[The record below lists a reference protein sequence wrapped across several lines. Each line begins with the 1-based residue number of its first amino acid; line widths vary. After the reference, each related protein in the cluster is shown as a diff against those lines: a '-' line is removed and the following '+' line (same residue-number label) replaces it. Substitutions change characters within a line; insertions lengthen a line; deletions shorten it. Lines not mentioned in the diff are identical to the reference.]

1 MNGTFVG
8 LTLKGMSMTRKYWVV
23 AGIVIGLLAAM
34 VLAQASTSGSAAGR
48 GGPRWDYGIFRGE
61 GTWTWYA
68 PEAAVDNAD
77 AGDFAAKMHA
87 AYSQKGTEL
96 EMNIINSLAAQ
107 GWELVAAPEG
117 NKYVLRR
124 LR

>member
-1 MNGTFVG
+1 
-8 LTLKGMSMTRKYWVV
+8 MTRKYWVV
-23 AGIVIGLLAAM
+23 AGIVISLLAAV
-34 VLAQASTSGSAAGR
+34 VLAQVGASGSGAGR

-68 PEAAVDNAD
+68 PGAAMDNAD
-77 AGDFAAKMHA
+77 AGDFATKMGA

-96 EMNIINSLAAQ
+96 EANIINSLAAQ
-107 GWELVAAPEG
+107 GWELVAAPEE

-124 LR
+124 PR